1 LDSLTATVSEHLVS
15 VRARLRDAGIP
26 ECDLEGELILQHVL
40 GIDAAGMFASMNDT
54 IRPGIEAE
62 LRSLTSRRAS
72 REPLAYI
79 TGRRGFYGR
88 ELSVTPDVLIPRQET
103 ELLVDLAL
111 RWVTS
116 HPFKQSNV
124 RIADIGTGSGALAVT
139 LAAEL
144 GQSHV
149 DAVDVSPSA
158 LNVAQQN
165 ALEHHVAD
173 RINFY
178 EGDLITPL
186 IGRTYDIVLANLPY
200 VTANNLS
207 SAQPEVLREPVLA
220 LLGGEDGMD
229 LIKRSAK
236 MLPAIMDRHRSFAL
250 YEIDPLTVAETV
262 RILSMVLPTAQISVI
277 NDLAGLE
284 RCVTAELG

>member
-1 LDSLTATVSEHLVS
+1 
-15 VRARLRDAGIP
+15 
-26 ECDLEGELILQHVL
+26 
-40 GIDAAGMFASMNDT
+40 MFASMNDT

-62 LRSLTSRRAS
+62 LRSLSSRRAS

-144 GQSHV
+144 GQSRV

-165 ALEHHVAD
+165 ALVHRVAA
-173 RINFY
+173 
-178 EGDLITPL
+178 T
-186 IGRTYDIVLANLPY
+186 
-200 VTANNLS
+200 
-207 SAQPEVLREPVLA
+207 
-220 LLGGEDGMD
+220 GG
-229 LIKRSAK
+229 
-236 MLPAIMDRHRSFAL
+236 
-250 YEIDPLTVAETV
+250 
-262 RILSMVLPTAQISVI
+262 
-277 NDLAGLE
+277 LAGA
-284 RCVTAELG
+284 CVGPTWWRRWHGPDQTVGNNVTGHYGSPWLFCSL